1 MGFVHAKKTK
11 NTNFYLTTDPEKV
24 MKIFLEKLF
33 GHSGSFWVHFAHSLF
48 FFWREGWGGVNGGS

>member
-1 MGFVHAKKTK
+1 MGFVHAKKTN

-33 GHSGSFWVHFAHSLF
+33 LVILGHFGSILPIHF
-48 FFWREGWGGVNGGS
+48 FFFGGKDGGE